1 MSKKNFEAMIE
12 EAKDSL
18 KNRETRIDAY
28 YEAADNAPLFDKKKP
43 INVTEIFENDKLCHI
58 YPIADETLSKIVES
72 MKSKDYDVAE
82 PVTVWLNPEKNRY
95 EVIDGHTRLKAAKIV
110 GFKTIPCVVKP
121 FTTIEQAVE
130 YAHHRQRDR
139 RNLTPEELL
148 YYATE
153 KREHKHGEGR
163 DSDIKAKE
171 LGVSRS
177 TIDRLKFIADNATPE
192 QLEAYRKSEIA
203 AQALEEEI
211 KNKQFVEDNADEIE
225 KDMIKAGLITPKEF
239 VKDKKAKQA
248 VSKDEPSVT
257 DIDTESVE
265 VKIKTAYESG
275 FKKGLEKADF
285 FVERLFYYMLT
296 LQKEGKTP
304 DEIKA
309 TIPDLTLEA
318 IDDLRLTNSQRRIM
332 NEFDYMWLERSL

>member
-1 MSKKNFEAMIE
+1 MAKKNFEAMIE

-28 YEAADNAPLFDKKKP
+28 YEAADNAPLFDKKKD
-43 INVTEIFENDKLCHI
+43 IRLSDLFENDKLSHI
-58 YPIADETLSKIVES
+58 YPINDATLSKIVES
-72 MKSKDYDVAE
+72 MKIKDYDVAE
-82 PVTVWLNPEKNRY
+82 PITVWLNPENNRY
-95 EVIDGHTRLKAAKIV
+95 EPIDGHTRLTAARIV

-121 FTTIEQAVE
+121 FTNIEQAVE
-130 YAHHRQRDR
+130 YAHHRQRNR

-153 KREHKHGEGR
+153 KREHKHGEGS

-171 LGVSRS
+171 LGVSKR
-177 TIDRLKFIADNATPE
+177 TVDRLKFIADNATPE
-192 QLEAYRKSEIA
+192 QLEAYKQSEIA
-203 AQALEEEI
+203 ARALEEEI
-211 KNKQFVEDNADEIE
+211 KNKQFVENNADEIE

-265 VKIKTAYESG
+265 VKIKAAYE
-275 FKKGLEKADF
+275 KGIKTGLYRASF
-285 FVERLFYYMLT
+285 YLERLYYYVLT
-296 LQKEGKTP
+296 LLKDGKTVE
-304 DEIKA
+304 EIKKA
-309 TIPDLTLEA
+309 IPEVTLEA
-318 IDDLRLTNSQRRIM
+318 IDNLRLTQSQIHIM
-332 NEFDYMWLERSL
+332 SEFDYRWIE

>member
-1 MSKKNFEAMIE
+1 MAKKNFEALIE
-12 EAKDSL
+12 EANGSL
-18 KNRETRIDAY
+18 KNTETRIDAY
-28 YEAADNAPLFDKKKP
+28 YEAADKAVAFDKKM
-43 INVTEIFENDKLCHI
+43 NLAVEDIFVNEQLGKI
-58 YPIADETLSKIVES
+58 YPISDEILEKITEN
-72 MKSKDYDVAE
+72 MKQNNYDVAE
-82 PVTVWLNPEKNRY
+82 PVTVWKNPETGRY
-95 EVIDGHTRLKAAKIV
+95 EIIDGHTRIRAAKAA
-110 GFKTIPCVVKP
+110 GLRTIPCVVKP
-121 FTTIEQAVE
+121 ITNIEIAME
-130 YAHHRQRDR
+130 YARHRQRDR

-148 YYATE
+148 FYATE

-177 TIDRLKFIADNATPE
+177 TIDRLKFIYDNASPD
-192 QLEAYRKSEIA
+192 QLEAYKKSEIA

-211 KNKQFVEDNADEIE
+211 KNKQFVENNADEIE

>member
-82 PVTVWLNPEKNRY
+82 PVTVWLNPENNRY

-239 VKDKKAKQA
+239 VKKKKSNQK
-248 VSKDEPSVT
+248 VSKDEHSIS
-257 DIDTESVE
+257 IDNKESIDEE
-265 VKIKTAYESG
+265 VKAAYE
-275 FKKGLEKADF
+275 KGVKTGLYRATF
-285 FVERLFYYMLT
+285 YLERLFYYVLT
-296 LQKEGKTP
+296 LIKDGKTTE
-304 DEIKA
+304 EIEKA
-309 TIPDLTLEA
+309 IPEVTLEA
-318 IDDLRLTNSQRRIM
+318 IDNFRLTQSQIRIM
-332 NEFDYMWLERSL
+332 SEFDYRWLEKSL